1 MMNTFIPT
9 GSENGKHG
17 IMKGHKSNTNR
28 SAVGMQ
34 GGGRSVRSDEQEGMR
49 CRNGQE
55 PPERKWRET
64 EWQKKRQTQ
73 RG

>member
-9 GSENGKHG
+9 GSENAKHG

-34 GGGRSVRSDEQEGMR
+34 GGGEIRPLG
-49 CRNGQE
+49 
-55 PPERKWRET
+55 
-64 EWQKKRQTQ
+64 
-73 RG
+73 